1 MRSNRFVIWL
11 GLLVVATFS
20 VGILAFLLL
29 QREGDR
35 IRDNAEQSRLMADEA
50 TSRAKL
56 YHEMAK
62 QSREMAKYAEKA
74 AEDSLA
80 IRARTVADNIDL
92 IMSELRDGLMLGL
105 QSLGN

>member
-1 MRSNRFVIWL
+1 MRLNRFVIWL
-11 GLLVVATFS
+11 SLLVMATFS
-20 VGILAFLLL
+20 VGTLAFLLL
-29 QREGDR
+29 QKEGNR
-35 IRDNAEQSRLMADEA
+35 IRANAEQSRVMAEEA

-62 QSREMAKYAEKA
+62 QSREMAKYAEKS

-92 IMSELRDGLMLGL
+92 IMS
-105 QSLGN
+105 